1 VLWGYA
7 NLVAHMDAE
16 QPIYALRSRGQSG
29 LAEFERLEE
38 MAASYVQVVRA
49 HQPDGPY
56 YLGGYCFGGNVAY
69 EMARQIQA
77 LGGQVALLALMD
89 SAPANVGYETVQWWR
104 PAFLGLFARNLYY
117 WLQDFRIV
125 QPQDRRRFLRR
136 KLRTFG
142 RKLARWASGA
152 RGGPAVDLE
161 EVIDP
166 AQFPEQELK
175 LWEIH
180 LCALHGHRQQPSP
193 AHVTLF
199 RTRGHPILSSFA
211 PDLCWGA
218 LAQGG
223 ITVKMIAGSHEN
235 IFMEPN
241 VKALALGLTA
251 ALSQTQKSPASENKP
266 SLLPS

>member
-1 VLWGYA
+1 
-7 NLVAHMDAE
+7 
-16 QPIYALRSRGQSG
+16 
-29 LAEFERLEE
+29 
-38 MAASYVQVVRA
+38 
-49 HQPDGPY
+49 
-56 YLGGYCFGGNVAY
+56 LGGYCFGGNVAY
-69 EMARQIQA
+69 EMARQIQT

-89 SAPANVGYETVQWWR
+89 SAPANVGYENVQWWR
-104 PAFLGLFARNLYY
+104 PEFPGRFGRNLYY
-117 WLQDFRIV
+117 WLHDFRLV

-136 KLRTFG
+136 KLRTLG
-142 RKLARWASGA
+142 RKLARWAVGA
-152 RGGPAVDLE
+152 RRGSTVDLE

-166 AQFPEQELK
+166 DQFPKQELK

-180 LCALHGHRQQPSP
+180 LRALAAHIQQPSS

-211 PDLCWGA
+211 PDLCWGS

-241 VKALALGLTA
+241 VKSLALSLTA
-251 ALSQTQKSPASENKP
+251 ALSQTQQSAASENGP
-266 SLLPS
+266 ALLPL